1 MVGKSQETTIMDIY
15 HWCHEASR
23 YIRFKPD
30 REQVYQELLAHLFDK
45 VDDFEN
51 SGMKREEALKEAIE
65 AMGDAT
71 EIGLMMRKI
80 HKPYLGYF
88 WRLTQVLLVLS
99 FLLIFYVCR
108 QAGGIRN
115 IIDELKPQKD
125 YWEEQRQVYDRDSA
139 YELIA
144 DLTPNCEVTIEG
156 YHLSIPKVLHWKLEY
171 EEDGKAYQSDT
182 FKFILKAKHSPLLD
196 APMGILE
203 HLTAIDSLGNYYT
216 DITGYRMMDQPSVVG
231 NLRVERLFSSQF
243 EMWIYEL
250 SPDAEWIELQYDFLG
265 RSFRLR
271 IPTIGREGLGL

>member
-1 MVGKSQETTIMDIY
+1 MMGKSQETTIMDIY

-30 REQVYQELLAHLFDK
+30 REQVYQELLTHLFDK
-45 VDDFEN
+45 VDDFES
-51 SGMKREEALKEAIE
+51 SGMKHEEALEAAIE

-88 WRLTQVLLVLS
+88 FRITQVLLVLS

-108 QAGGIRN
+108 QAGGIR
-115 IIDELKPQKD
+115 IMIEELKPQKE
-125 YWEEQRQVYDRDSA
+125 YWEEHREVYDRDRA

-144 DLTPNCEVTIEG
+144 DLTPKCELKIEG
-156 YHLSIPKVLHWKLEY
+156 YQLSIPKVLHWRFKS
-171 EEDGKAYQSDT
+171 EEDGEVYDT
-182 FKFILKAKHSPLLD
+182 FKFILKAKHSPFLD
-196 APMGILE
+196 APIGILE
-203 HLTAIDSLGNYYT
+203 RLTAIDSLGNYYT

-231 NLRVERLFSSQF
+231 NLRVERLLSSQF

-271 IPTIGREGLGL
+271 MPTIGREGLDL